1 MKFDLFTEVAL
12 REDIP
17 EYNLKKGDVATI
29 VDYHSSS
36 NSGEDGYSL
45 EGFNLPEDCAEIFI
59 TVGADQIELS
69 EDELEE
75 EKTAS
80 HQLLYR
86 LHPLM

>member
-1 MKFDLFTEVAL
+1 MKPDLFTQVAL

-36 NSGEDGYSL
+36 NGGEEGYSL
-45 EGFNLPEDCAEIFI
+45 EGFNLPENCPAIFI

-69 EDELEE
+69 ES
-75 EKTAS
+75 EKIAVAYS
-80 HQLLYR
+80 SCNQSS
-86 LHPLM
+86 